1 MEPRSPWHPESGSYC
16 NLPDATGTVALRVCY
31 QDKVGGTGQGWLV
44 PCPVNHW
51 PLTECPR
58 VQLTCREKPIQKL
71 SANSLGSDARG
82 IVTDQWHPSVLVNSF
97 RNGWNQRKW
106 GRSKPVEPSVPVVV
120 REVVFS
126 TAFRIPRKPWLH
138 SFIIRARWVPLVEDG
153 SCLAQ

>member
-16 NLPDATGTVALRVCY
+16 NLPDSTGTVALRVCY
-31 QDKVGGTGQGWLV
+31 RDKVGGTGQGWLV

-82 IVTDQWHPSVLVNSF
+82 IVTDQWHPSVYFMILMTKP
-97 RNGWNQRKW
+97 WNHGPRGIRK
-106 GRSKPVEPSVPVVV
+106 VVV
-120 REVVFS
+120 
-126 TAFRIPRKPWLH
+126 TATFRMPRGPWLYG
-138 SFIIRARWVPLVEDG
+138 FVIRTKWVALVVNASEG
-153 SCLAQ
+153 MLEASGWVWNGI